1 MLTETAAV
9 KLKPEA
15 LLEGEMSV
23 SVTESLAKRLSER
36 GFEAKKRCA
45 FCSDFGC
52 FVLWIS
58 CFSYFALSRDAR
70 WSWCVSQVLHS
81 SYVKGGLALGALL
94 GPGRDLLVDGLRAFK
109 KGSPNMNSLVGF
121 GSVVA
126 FIISISLLSP
136 ELEWDASF
144 FEEPVT
150 CLLSAFAFS
159 SQSFCFM
166 FFNCMRKV
174 LNLPN

>member
-15 LLEGEMSV
+15 LLEGEMSG
-23 SVTESLAKRLSER
+23 SVAESLAKRLSEC
-36 GFEAKKRCA
+36 GFEAKKRVSGSGVA
-45 FCSDFGC
+45 ENVKMWKDMIKKKELIVKSRNS
-52 FVLWIS
+52 VL
-58 CFSYFALSRDAR
+58 FAWTLVA
-70 WSWCVSQVLHS
+70 VLHS

-121 GSVVA
+121 GSVA
-126 FIISISLLSP
+126 FIISVISLLSP

-144 FEEPVT
+144 FE
-150 CLLSAFAFS
+150 
-159 SQSFCFM
+159 
-166 FFNCMRKV
+166 
-174 LNLPN
+174 